1 MVSSKIKK
9 QRKITFMN
17 IIALLEELV
26 DTLLTAEEDFYQNP
40 KDFYALEK
48 KAKSKTEAVPA
59 GFLANVLNSM
69 KQ

>member
-26 DTLLTAEEDFYQNP
+26 DTLLTAEEDFLN
-40 KDFYALEK
+40 YAHRSPENQ
-48 KAKSKTEAVPA
+48 
-59 GFLANVLNSM
+59 GDGIG
-69 KQ
+69 

>member
-1 MVSSKIKK
+1 
-9 QRKITFMN
+9 MN